1 MNRRRLLKLGAALP
15 VLTWGAARAQPS
27 AANAGP
33 LAAQAQSSA
42 AQATPSTAHAPPA
55 TAWPGNLLILIELKG
70 ANDGLNTVVPFAD
83 AAYTALRPRIGIK
96 RDEVVQLSERTGL
109 HPALAPLLPLWQG
122 RQMAMVEGVGYP
134 QANLSHFRS
143 IEIWDTASNA
153 NEYLHQGWLARA
165 FAASPVPRSY
175 LADGVVLGSNEMG
188 PMAGAP
194 RSVALAN
201 PDQFVQQS
209 KLIGGES
216 GAGMQTPVRH
226 GRAPQGALQHLLKV
240 ESNIVEAAAGLNRRF
255 AFRTA
260 FPAGPFGNQIQ
271 TAAQIAANPAGV
283 AAVRLTLGGF
293 DTHQNQPGTHA
304 NLMRQLGEGVAA
316 LKSAL
321 EEIGRWN
328 NTLVMTYSEFGRR
341 PKENQSNGTDHG
353 TAAPQ
358 LLFGGRVN
366 GGLYG
371 QPPALARLD
380 GNGNLPHAVDF
391 RELYATVLERWWRI
405 PAQGSPGYQSGS
417 HAILGG
423 RFAPLDLV
431 RA

>member
-1 MNRRRLLKLGAALP
+1 MNRREWIQQGLRVAAALP
-15 VLTWGAARAQPS
+15 VLTWGNARSQT
-27 AANAGP
+27 
-33 LAAQAQSSA
+33 LAA
-42 AQATPSTAHAPPA
+42 P
-55 TAWPGNLLILIELKG
+55 PGNLLILIELKG

-83 AAYTALRPRIGIK
+83 ATYATLRPRIGIK
-96 RDEVVQLSERTGL
+96 REEVVQLSERAGL

-122 RQMAMVEGVGYP
+122 RQMAVVEGVGYP
-134 QANLSHFRS
+134 NANLSHFRS

-153 NEYLHQGWLARA
+153 NEFLHDGWLARA
-165 FAASPVPRSY
+165 FAASPVPRGY

-201 PDQFVQQS
+201 PDQFVRQS
-209 KLIGGES
+209 KLIDSGMNGEMKKPARS
-216 GAGMQTPVRH
+216 A
-226 GRAPQGALQHLLKV
+226 ALDHVLKV
-240 ESNIVEAAAGLNRRF
+240 ETNIVEAAANLNSRY
-255 AFRTA
+255 AFRTQ
-260 FPAGPFGNQIQ
+260 FPQGPFGNQIQ

-283 AAVRLTLGGF
+283 GAVRMTLGGF

-304 NLMRQLGEGVAA
+304 NLMKQFAEGVIA

-328 NTLVMTYSEFGRR
+328 NTLVMSYSEFGRR

-358 LLFGGRVN
+358 FVFGGRVN

-371 QPPALARLD
+371 QAPALARLD

-391 RELYATVLERWWRI
+391 RDLYATVLERWWRV
-405 PAQGSPGYQSGS
+405 PAQGV
-417 HAILGG
+417 LGG
-423 RFAPLDLV
+423 RFAPLELL

>member
-1 MNRRRLLKLGAALP
+1 MNRREWMQQSLRVGAALP
-15 VLTWGAARAQPS
+15 LLTWGNARSQT
-27 AANAGP
+27 
-33 LAAQAQSSA
+33 LAA
-42 AQATPSTAHAPPA
+42 P
-55 TAWPGNLLILIELKG
+55 PGNLLILIELKG

-83 AAYTALRPRIGIK
+83 TVYATLRPRIGLK
-96 RDEVVQLSERTGL
+96 REEVVQLSERAGL

-122 RQMAMVEGVGYP
+122 RQMAVVEGVGYP
-134 QANLSHFRS
+134 NANLSHFRS
-143 IEIWDTASNA
+143 IEIWDTGSNA
-153 NEYLHQGWLARA
+153 NEFLHEGWLARA

-201 PDQFVQQS
+201 PDQFVRQS
-209 KLIGGES
+209 KLIDSGMAGEANKPARS
-216 GAGMQTPVRH
+216 A
-226 GRAPQGALQHLLKV
+226 ALNHVLKV
-240 ESNIVEAAAGLNRRF
+240 ETNIVEAAANLNSRHT
-255 AFRTA
+255 FRTQ
-260 FPAGPFGNQIQ
+260 FPQGPFGNQIQ
-271 TAAQIAANPAGV
+271 TAAQIAANPSGV
-283 AAVRLTLGGF
+283 AAVRVTLGGF

-304 NLMRQLGEGVAA
+304 NLMKQFAEGVIA

-328 NTLVMTYSEFGRR
+328 NTVVMSYSEFGRR

-358 LLFGGRVN
+358 FVFGGRVN

-371 QPPALARLD
+371 QSPALARLD

-391 RELYATVLERWWRI
+391 RDLYATVLERWWKV
-405 PAQGSPGYQSGS
+405 PAQGV
-417 HAILGG
+417 LGG
-423 RFAPLDLV
+423 RFSPLDLL

>member
-1 MNRRRLLKLGAALP
+1 MNRRELLKTGAVLP
-15 VLTWGAARAQPS
+15 LLTWGVARAQS
-27 AANAGP
+27 ALP
-33 LAAQAQSSA
+33 QA
-42 AQATPSTAHAPPA
+42 PA
-55 TAWPGNLLILIELKG
+55 TVPARGNLLILIELKG

-83 AAYTALRPRIGIK
+83 SAYAALRPRIGIK
-96 RDEVVQLSERTGL
+96 REEVVQLSERAGL

-122 RQMAMVEGVGYP
+122 REMAVVEGVGYP

-143 IEIWDTASNA
+143 IEIWDTGSGA

-201 PDQFVQQS
+201 PDQFVRQAKLIDGVPDRTMDTEAGATRQKTARHESKPQS
-209 KLIGGES
+209 KPQS
-216 GAGMQTPVRH
+216 
-226 GRAPQGALQHLLKV
+226 APQGALQHLLKV
-240 ESNIVEAAAGLNRRF
+240 ESNIVEAAANLHSRY
-255 AFRTA
+255 AFRTV
-260 FPAGPFGNQIQ
+260 FPPGPFGNQIQ

-283 AAVRLTLGGF
+283 AAVRVTLGGF

-304 NLMRQLGEGVAA
+304 NLMQQLAEGVVA
-316 LKSAL
+316 LKGAL

-328 NTLVMTYSEFGRR
+328 STLVMTYSEFGRR

-358 LLFGGRVN
+358 LLWGGRVK

-371 QPPALARLD
+371 QAPALARLD

-391 RELYATVLERWWRI
+391 RELYATVLERWWRM
-405 PAQGSPGYQSGS
+405 PAQSV
-417 HAILGG
+417 LGG
-423 RFAPLDLV
+423 RFTPLDLV
-431 RA
+431 LT